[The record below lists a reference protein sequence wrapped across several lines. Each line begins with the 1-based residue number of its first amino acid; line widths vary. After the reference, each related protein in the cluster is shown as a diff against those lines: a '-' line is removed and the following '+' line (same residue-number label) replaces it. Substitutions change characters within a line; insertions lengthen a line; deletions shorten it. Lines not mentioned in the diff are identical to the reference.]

1 MGVTDGPE
9 FAVDAD
15 VEVEPVDEEAYRAV
29 CMVGRAAL
37 VLLLLNAFA
46 LVDSVIRDMLAAR

>member
-29 CMVGRAAL
+29 CMLGRAAL
-37 VLLLLNAFA
+37 DPFLLKALA
-46 LVDSVIRDMLAAR
+46 LVDSVIRDMLAAK

>member
-9 FAVDAD
+9 FGVDAD

-29 CMVGRAAL
+29 CMLGRTAL
-37 VLLLLNAFA
+37 VLLLLNALA

>member
-9 FAVDAD
+9 CGLDAD

-29 CMVGRAAL
+29 CIVGRAAL
-37 VLLLLNAFA
+37 VLLLLKALA
-46 LVDSVIRDMLAAR
+46 LVASDMRDMLAAK